1 MKILRPREGDPGL
14 SQGPQKFLGDRIAER
29 ISPVGGCVRGQGH
42 WLWGHTHL
50 VLISAQP
57 LMSSAA
63 PKNKDKAHKGL
74 GPGAKLPDG
83 ETLLLVLMLLT

>member
-42 WLWGHTHL
+42 WLWGQAGL
-50 VLISAQP
+50 GLNP
-57 LMSSAA
+57 SAA
-63 PKNKDKAHKGL
+63 LEQDVYLSEPQ
-74 GPGAKLPDG
+74 LPHMEG
-83 ETLLLVLMLLT
+83 GGR